1 MTIQDLFPLE
11 LIGLVSL
18 LSKGLLRVFSSAQF
32 ENINSLSL
40 SLLYGPTLTSIH
52 YYWYFATSPK
62 ILSLRFDSSLVHKY
76 QNFSITI
83 SMRPVY
89 AQIEFVSFFF
99 SFCSILRHYVTSPAI
114 GLKEGG
120 RRNFPLSESYN
131 SFGI

>member
-1 MTIQDLFPLE
+1 MSGGQSIGASASASVLSMTIQDLFPLE

-32 ENINSLSL
+32 ENINSLL
-40 SLLYGPTLTSIH
+40 LRLLYGPTLTSIH

-76 QNFSITI
+76 HNFSITI
-83 SMRPVY
+83 SIRPVY

-99 SFCSILRHYVTSPAI
+99 PFA
-114 GLKEGG
+114 
-120 RRNFPLSESYN
+120 LSCV
-131 SFGI
+131 IMLLVQP